1 MKKLLLLLALL
12 ATSLAQAAPPKSA
25 SATYNLFKN
34 GQRVGIVSETFT
46 RVGTRYHIESETK
59 GIGVYAL
66 LAKGGIKLVSDG
78 EVTKNGLR
86 PGHFEHHRGNDTSK
100 LVSADFDWGKNTL
113 TLNHDGKSES
123 IPLQANAQ
131 DRLSI
136 MYQFMFLPNKIKK
149 LELYMTNG
157 KSLERYQY
165 ILKAEEKL
173 ATPAGAMKT
182 NHYFRQGKA
191 DDDKVNLWLGTTKRN
206 FPVRLVI
213 DDNDGGKLEQML
225 TDLSLE

>member
-1 MKKLLLLLALL
+1 MKKLLLLLTLL
-12 ATSLAQAAPPKSA
+12 ATSFAHAAPPKSA
-25 SATYNLFKN
+25 NATYNLFNN
-34 GQRVGIVSETFT
+34 GQRIGVVSETFT
-46 RVGTRYHIESETK
+46 RTGTHYHIESETK
-59 GIGVYAL
+59 GVGVYVL
-66 LAKGGIKLVSDG
+66 LAKGGIKFVSDG
-78 EVTKNGLR
+78 EITKNGLR
-86 PGHFEHHRGNDTSK
+86 PGHFEHHRGKNK
-100 LVSADFDWGKNTL
+100 LASADFDWEKNIL
-113 TLNHDGKSES
+113 TVNHDGKTES
-123 IPLQANAQ
+123 IPLQANTQ

-191 DDDKVNLWLGTTKRN
+191 DDDQVNLWLGTTKRN
-206 FPVRLVI
+206 FAVRLVI
-213 DDNDGGKLEQML
+213 EDKDGGKLEEML
-225 TDLSLE
+225 TQLTLE

>member
-1 MKKLLLLLALL
+1 MKTLLLLLALL
-12 ATSLAQAAPPKSA
+12 ATSLVQAAPPKSA

-34 GQRVGIVSETFT
+34 GQRIGIVAETFT
-46 RVGTRYHIESETK
+46 RDGTHYRIESETK

-86 PGHFEHHRGNDTSK
+86 PGHFEHHRGNDTAK
-100 LVSADFDWGKNTL
+100 LVSADFDWKKNIL
-113 TLNHDGKSES
+113 TLNHDGKSETVA
-123 IPLQANAQ
+123 LQANAQ

-149 LELYMTNG
+149 LELYMSNG

-165 ILKAEEKL
+165 ILKGEEKL

-182 NHYFRQGKA
+182 THYVRQGKV
-191 DDDKVNLWLGTTKRN
+191 DDDQVNLWLGTAKRN

-213 DDNDGGKLEQML
+213 EDKDGGKLEQML
-225 TDLSLE
+225 TQLSLE